1 MRKYGVMMVV
11 WLFLAVF
18 CVDCKHKSD
27 RESTSDWDTF
37 ERTLND
43 SLSQMK
49 VDYARHAIDKAMA
62 VASDSDVYYTCLLYK
77 AILYYYISEPDSLWL
92 EVNRCRQYLQN
103 QPKVDSRQKLWMKY
117 YQVASS
123 YYSQYVLNLDSLIY
137 YTREA
142 CMVADNGMDEESRIM
157 CYGNLADAYK
167 QSGDFAMSA
176 YYYRK
181 AVFLADSIHA
191 EPSDYIYLYF
201 GLGSVYTNLEDFEQS
216 GYWWDKASL
225 LWDYMVK
232 NDRFIY
238 YNNRGNDYYYQKD
251 YKSCLEMF
259 QKLDTFLMHTHATE
273 WDHYFCYANLADVY
287 LRLGYHDKAFGV
299 LKPALDYFTRIR
311 ADNVISHL
319 NTQLMEYY
327 RQIGEYDKVALLL
340 KSNPLPDGSK
350 PEQFLLR
357 EELKMKYYQ
366 SVADWQNA
374 FQAQANYQRIGDSL
388 RSMKVKMRAV
398 DLQMRYERDT
408 TVLHQQLLIGQ
419 ANLKLIVTHMWL
431 SWVVGFCIL
440 LVFWIVYRHKKSKL
454 REAQMLQRI
463 VALRME
469 NIRNRITPH
478 FIYNALNHEMLSMQE
493 GKPVRFD
500 TLVRLLRQGQM
511 HANEFCISLKEEL
524 DFIDLYVKVEGETLG
539 PDFVFLLDL
548 QDGIDPAKVILPS
561 MMVQIFVEN
570 AIKHG
575 LKGKVYADGEQKKL
589 CLSVFRESGD
599 IIIDVKNNGAP
610 LIEQTYQKKA
620 KVGLNVITQ
629 TIMILNEHNKRPMS
643 YRMSNYCSESGE
655 TGCCARL
662 VIPENYDFRFN

>member
-1 MRKYGVMMVV
+1 MSRYGVMMAVG
-11 WLFLAVF
+11 LFWAVSF
-18 CVDCKHKSD
+18 VGCMHKSD
-27 RESTSDWDTF
+27 KAGAVDWNEF
-37 ERTLND
+37 ERILND
-43 SLSQMK
+43 SLSQMR
-49 VDYARHAIDKAMA
+49 VDFVREAIDKAMV
-62 VASDSDVYYTCLLYK
+62 VAPDSDVYYTCLLYK
-77 AILYYYISEPDSLWL
+77 AILYYYLSEPDSLWR
-92 EVNRCRQYLQN
+92 EANRCRHYLQN
-103 QPKVDSRQKLWMKY
+103 KPKVESRQKLWMKY
-117 YQVASS
+117 FQVASS

-137 YTREA
+137 YTNEA
-142 CMVADNGMDEESRIM
+142 CRVADDGMDEDSRIM

-181 AVFLADSIHA
+181 AVFLADSVHA
-191 EPSDYIYLYF
+191 DPTDYVYLYF

-216 GYWWDKASL
+216 GYWWDKAFS

-232 NDRFIY
+232 NDRFVY

-259 QKLDTFLMHTHATE
+259 QKLDTFLMHTQATD
-273 WDHYFCYANLADVY
+273 WDRYFCYANLADVY
-287 LRLGYHDKAFGV
+287 LRLGYHDKAYGL
-299 LKPALDYFTRIR
+299 LKPALDYFSQMR
-311 ADNVISHL
+311 AENVVSHL

-327 RQIGEYDKVALLL
+327 RQTGEYDKVALLL
-340 KSNPLPDGSK
+340 KNNPLPERSK
-350 PEQFLLR
+350 PEQLLLR

-374 FQAQANYQRIGDSL
+374 FLAQKNYQRIGDSL
-388 RSMKVKMRAV
+388 RNMKVKMRAV

-408 TVLHQQLLIGQ
+408 TVLQQQLLIGQ
-419 ANLKLIVTHMWL
+419 ANSKLIVTYMWL
-431 SWVVGFCIL
+431 SWVVGFCVL
-440 LVFWIVYRHKKSKL
+440 LVFWVVYRHKKNKL
-454 REAQMLQRI
+454 RETQMLQRI

-478 FIYNALNHEMLSMQE
+478 FIYNALNHEMLSVQE
-493 GKPVRFD
+493 GKQVRFD

-539 PDFVFLLDL
+539 PDFVFQLDL

-575 LKGKVYADGEQKKL
+575 LKGKVYGMGEQKKL
-589 CLSVFRESGD
+589 CLAVFREGGD
-599 IIIDVKNNGAP
+599 IIIEVKNNGAP
-610 LIEQTYQKKA
+610 LVGQAYQKKA
-620 KVGLNVITQ
+620 KVGLDVINQ

-643 YRMSNYCSESGE
+643 YSMSNYSESGE
-655 TGCCARL
+655 TGCRARL
-662 VIPENYDFRFN
+662 VIPEVYDFRLN